1 MYPFDFDY
9 SCRSSRLGNKQVRR
23 EVMMYNSGSQKTN
36 NTDQLSFD
44 FLFTIT
50 LWSGSDHYY
59 AYSWLSVDKFQ
70 LNNKYY
76 NDYK

>member
-9 SCRSSRLGNKQVRR
+9 LCRSSRLGDKQVCR
-23 EVMMYNSGSQKTN
+23 ELMMYNSELQKTN

-44 FLFTIT
+44 FLFTTT
-50 LWSGSDHYY
+50 LWNGSGHCY